1 MMQQKGLSLAP
12 IGHALIINPDWVE
25 KVKAGDQAGIDT
37 VLKASKVSELEI
49 PKNFGLPL
57 KRHQIG
63 SKFKNNIVAKINYL

>member
-1 MMQQKGLSLAP
+1 M
-12 IGHALIINPDWVE
+12 
-25 KVKAGDQAGIDT
+25 
-37 VLKASKVSELEI
+37 LKASKVSELEI